1 MGFTVMSYI
10 FQVNSKKPV
19 RMDFKRGYEEESF
32 LKQLEV
38 EPKDVEF
45 LAENCTKVLPTIF
58 RH

>member
-1 MGFTVMSYI
+1 MSYI

-32 LKQLEV
+32 LKRLEV

-45 LAENCTKVLPTIF
+45 LAENCTKVLPTLF
-58 RH
+58 WR